1 MIAEENIITIQNPIL
16 VLTCYV
22 LQWMRLQKLD
32 PHFLATLQHF
42 NSTSLVLIT
51 LGNLL
56 DVAELFCQLVQELF
70 ILCGETHFLRFAT
83 MPQRHNILE
92 SDTRG

>member
-1 MIAEENIITIQNPIL
+1 MIAEENIIIIQNPIL
-16 VLTCYV
+16 VLTSYV

-42 NSTSLVLIT
+42 NSTRLVLIT

-56 DVAELFCQLVQELF
+56 DVAELFCQLVQELL
-70 ILCGETHFLRFAT
+70 ILCGEMQIFHNAT
-83 MPQRHNILE
+83 IYWRVTLE
-92 SDTRG
+92 GDFRE

>member
-1 MIAEENIITIQNPIL
+1 MIAEENIIIIQNPIL
-16 VLTCYV
+16 VLTSYV

-32 PHFLATLQHF
+32 RHFLATLQHF
-42 NSTSLVLIT
+42 NSTRLVLIT

-70 ILCGETHFLRFAT
+70 ILCGETHFF
-83 MPQRHNILE
+83 
-92 SDTRG
+92 